1 MGLFDAIRGQFIDVI
16 EWLDD
21 SNDTLA
27 TRFERHGNEI
37 KNGARL
43 IVRPGQDAVFVSEG
57 QVADEFSAGTYTL
70 ETKNLPILS
79 TLQAWKHGFN
89 SPFKAEVYFFN
100 LKQFTGLKWGTSN
113 PIVLRDR
120 ELGPVRVRAYGSY
133 SLRIAHPATLL
144 RQLISTDPRFETNEI
159 TDQLRALLTQSFAG
173 WLGKSE
179 LGIFDFAAHYSEIG
193 ESVRKALQPD
203 FAQYGLELVH
213 VVIENVGLPAEVE
226 QAIDR
231 RSSMGVVGDLGRY
244 TQFQAAEALREGAA
258 SGGGNAAMDLA
269 VGLAMGQQVAE
280 TLRSPGGG
288 TASGPAGS
296 PPPLPGDAVWHLG
309 ISGAQSG
316 PFTEAEI
323 QSRIRSGTLTA
334 ETLAWRS
341 GMPGWVRIDT
351 ITAFAGYFPT
361 TPPPLP

>member
-21 SNDTLA
+21 TNDTMA
-27 TRFERHGNEI
+27 YRFERHGNEI

-57 QVADEFSAGTYTL
+57 QVADEFPAGTYTL

-79 TLQAWKHGFN
+79 TLQAWKYGFN

-113 PIVLRDR
+113 PVILRDR
-120 ELGPVRVRAYGSY
+120 ELGPVRMRAYGSY

-144 RQLISTDPRFETNEI
+144 RQLISTDGRFETGEI

-173 WLGKSE
+173 WLGKSD
-179 LGIFDFAAHYSEIG
+179 LSVFDFAAHYAEIG
-193 ESVRKALQPD
+193 ENVRVALQPD

-213 VVIENVGLPAEVE
+213 VVIENIGLPAEVE

-231 RSSMGVVGDLGRY
+231 RTSMGVVGDLGRY
-244 TQFQAAEALREGAA
+244 TQFQAAEAIREGAGA
-258 SGGGNAAMDLA
+258 GGNPAMDLA
-269 VGLAMGQQVAE
+269 VGLAMGQQVSDA
-280 TLRSPGGG
+280 LRGG
-288 TASGPAGS
+288 AAGGAT
-296 PPPLPGDAVWHLG
+296 PPPLPGGGAEWHIG
-309 ISGAQSG
+309 IGGAQSG
-316 PFTEAEI
+316 PFTADTVLA
-323 QSRIRSGTLTA
+323 RIADGSVTR
-334 ETLAWRS
+334 ETLVWKAGMSAWAAA
-341 GMPGWVRIDT
+341 GGVEP
-351 ITAFAGYFPT
+351 FASRFGSV
-361 TPPPLP
+361 PPPLPNAS

>member
-1 MGLFDAIRGQFIDVI
+1 MGLFDAIRGQFIDVV

-21 SNDTLA
+21 TNETLA
-27 TRFERHGNEI
+27 YRFERHGNEI
-37 KNGARL
+37 KNGAKL

-57 QVADEFSAGTYTL
+57 QVADEFPSGTYTL
-70 ETKNLPILS
+70 ETKNLPVLS
-79 TLQAWKHGFN
+79 TLQAWKYGFN

-144 RQLISTDPRFETNEI
+144 RQLISTDPRFETGEI

-179 LGIFDFAAHYSEIG
+179 LGIYDFAAHYGNIG
-193 ESVRKALQPD
+193 ESVRQALQPD

-213 VVIENVGLPAEVE
+213 VVIENIGLPAEVE

-231 RSSMGVVGDLGRY
+231 RTSMGVVGDLGRY
-244 TQFQAAEALREGAA
+244 TQFQAAESLRDGG
-258 SGGGNAAMDLA
+258 SGGGNPAMDLA
-269 VGLAMGQQVAE
+269 IGLAMGQQVADS
-280 TLRSPGGG
+280 LRSGGAAG
-288 TASGPAGS
+288 AGSAGS
-296 PPPLPGDAVWHLG
+296 PPPLPSDAVWHLG
-309 ISGAQSG
+309 IGGAQSG
-316 PFTEAEI
+316 PFSESDVQA
-323 QSRIRSGTLTA
+323 RIRAGSLSA
-334 ETLAWRS
+334 DALVWRS
-341 GMPGWVRIDT
+341 GMPSWVRIDT
-351 ITAFAGYFPT
+351 VSAFAGLFPT